1 VQRRSYLKQRCS
13 NNLIFDEKSPRLLEA
28 APDVFSENA
37 KYLRPGRGAVVPL
50 MATGYGL
57 SSMSS

>member
-13 NNLIFDEKSPRLLEA
+13 NNLIFDEKSPWLLEA
-28 APDVFSENA
+28 APDVFYENA

-50 MATGYGL
+50 MATVTA
-57 SSMSS
+57 